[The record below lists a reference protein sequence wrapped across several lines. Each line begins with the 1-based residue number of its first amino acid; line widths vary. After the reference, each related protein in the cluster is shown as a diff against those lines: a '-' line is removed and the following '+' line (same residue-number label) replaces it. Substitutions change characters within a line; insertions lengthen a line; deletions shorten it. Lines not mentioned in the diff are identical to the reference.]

1 MTKAKILIVEDELI
15 AAANIAR
22 NLQKLGYEI
31 TAKVN
36 SGEKALVQVA
46 ENPPD
51 LVLMDIQLR
60 GKIDGIEAAA
70 QIRSQ
75 YQIPV
80 VYITAYADGP
90 TIERAKLTQPYGYL
104 IKPFKPRDVST
115 TIEMAL
121 YKYESEKQIAVA
133 LSKEKEINQL
143 KTQFLSMAAHD
154 LRNPLTAIL
163 TSSEIL
169 RAYNER
175 LSPDKKIKYF
185 DNIQSS
191 VGNMKELLEDL
202 LLINKAEAG
211 KFSFEPSSINI
222 VTFCEKLIK
231 DFQLITSD
239 KHHLKFVCLAAGEPT
254 NSCPYKSYLD
264 EKLLRH
270 ILTNL
275 LSNAIKY
282 SPEGGP
288 VILELTCE
296 PQEVKF
302 RVADKGIGMPPEYR
316 DKLFG
321 LFERA
326 ANVGD
331 IQGTGLG
338 LHIVKLAVEVHQG
351 AIQVQSE
358 ENAGTTFTV
367 TLPNRS

>member
-1 MTKAKILIVEDELI
+1 MTQAKILIVEDELI

-22 NLQKLGYEI
+22 NLEKFGYEV
-31 TAKVN
+31 TAKAN
-36 SGEKALVQVA
+36 SGEKALEQVV

-70 QIRSQ
+70 QIRSI

-90 TIERAKLTQPYGYL
+90 TIDRAKLTEPYGYL
-104 IKPFKPRDVST
+104 IKPFKPRDIST

-121 YKYESEKQIAVA
+121 YKYESEKQRAAA
-133 LSKEKEINQL
+133 LIKEKEINQL
-143 KTQFLSMAAHD
+143 KTEFLSMAAHD

-163 TSSEIL
+163 SSSEIL
-169 RAYNER
+169 RAYNEK
-175 LSPDKKIKYF
+175 LSPERKIEYF
-185 DNIQSS
+185 DNIKNS
-191 VGNMKELLEDL
+191 VSNMTELLDDL
-202 LLINKAEAG
+202 LLINKAESG
-211 KFSFEPSSINI
+211 KLPFDPAPINLA
-222 VTFCEKLIK
+222 TFCQNLIE
-231 DFQLITSD
+231 DFQLIASE
-239 KHHLKFVCLAAGEPT
+239 KYLLKFVRSGAGEPT
-254 NSCPYKSYLD
+254 NSCPYETYLD

-288 VILELTCE
+288 IILELTCQ
-296 PQEVKF
+296 PQQVTF
-302 RVADKGIGMPPEYR
+302 RVIDRGIGMPPEYR

-326 ANVGD
+326 TNVGD

-338 LHIVKLAVEVHQG
+338 LHIVKLAVDLHQG
-351 AIQVQSE
+351 TIQIQSE
-358 ENAGTTFTV
+358 ENLGTTLTV
-367 TLPNRS
+367 TLPTGS

>member
-1 MTKAKILIVEDELI
+1 MTQAKILIVEDELI

-22 NLQKLGYEI
+22 NLQKLGYDV

-36 SGEKALVQVA
+36 SGEKALLQVA
-46 ENPPD
+46 ENSPD

-104 IKPFKPRDVST
+104 IKPFKPQDIST

-121 YKYESEKQIAVA
+121 YKYESEKQIAAA
-133 LSKEKEINQL
+133 LAKEKEINQL

-163 TSSEIL
+163 SSSEIL
-169 RAYNER
+169 RAYNEK
-175 LSPDKKIKYF
+175 LSPDKKTQHF

-191 VGNMKELLEDL
+191 VGNMTSLLEDL
-202 LLINKAEAG
+202 LLINQAEIG
-211 KFSFEPSSINI
+211 KLPFNPTSID
-222 VTFCEKLIK
+222 VAAFCQKLIE
-231 DFQLITSD
+231 DFQLTASD
-239 KHHLKFVCLAAGEPT
+239 KHQLKFVCLAGDKPRDI
-254 NSCPYKSYLD
+254 CPWETYLD

-270 ILTNL
+270 ILANL

-288 VILELTCE
+288 IILKLTCE
-296 PQEVKF
+296 PQQVTF
-302 RVADKGIGMPPEYR
+302 RVMDRGIGMPPEYR

-326 ANVGD
+326 TNVGN

-338 LHIVKLAVEVHQG
+338 LHIVKLAVEVHRG
-351 AIQVQSE
+351 AIEVQSE

-367 TLPNRS
+367 TLPTGS